1 MRAVTLGV
9 FQRLTQVLFFRFSLF
24 WAVTQRTSVVIYRRR
39 GRAYWSH
46 FQRSSSQRTGGT
58 ETSVRNYHYL
68 SRNNREEQ
76 RAHPHRGWSLISVLV
91 PFVPQCSVPISH
103 SIPEGQHLVC
113 KMKADSNPVSS
124 VSAKGTCF
132 AKGGCLNS
140 FYFLMTFLPLTG
152 FSPNQNSKSHHHKP
166 HQLIK
171 LSCRSYSY
179 STCHDTHEV
188 QDGSKIR
195 IIYIYLRRLFSVE
208 ARISVAL

>member
-39 GRAYWSH
+39 GRAYRSH

-103 SIPEGQHLVC
+103 SIPEGQHLV
-113 KMKADSNPVSS
+113 KADSNPVSS
-124 VSAKGTCF
+124 AFSKGHVPCEGRVLKFFLFPYDISTTDWLF
-132 AKGGCLNS
+132 AK
-140 FYFLMTFLPLTG
+140 PKQQK
-152 FSPNQNSKSHHHKP
+152 SPPQTTSTD
-166 HQLIK
+166 QAFMQVIFIQY
-171 LSCRSYSY
+171 LSWHTRSTRRFKDSN
-179 STCHDTHEV
+179 
-188 QDGSKIR
+188 
-195 IIYIYLRRLFSVE
+195 YLYLFTKTVF
-208 ARISVAL
+208 IWGKD